1 MGVSILERVLQELRG
16 AGFVADVAYP
26 GQKYPPIRETV
37 AAVHIAQVDRANMT
51 VTVEVTVIA
60 PAELGGTRCETE
72 ALRATEV
79 LRWAGANC
87 VQKGCDYD
95 GMAQAYCVSILAAFT
110 CITDAQDCTMGP
122 GFAVY
127 VDGVPLEFITEFSN
141 VEVRDVTACYE
152 MGENMATALHHGK
165 SRWEIT
171 LVEVIPAGSEEV
183 RYPAMATAV
192 RVTKS
197 NGTRE
202 VFEDCIFTSVER
214 KNTNAGLRR
223 TWKGIA
229 MARGVE
235 LIG

>member
-1 MGVSILERVLQELRG
+1 
-16 AGFVADVAYP
+16 
-26 GQKYPPIRETV
+26 
-37 AAVHIAQVDRANMT
+37 
-51 VTVEVTVIA
+51 
-60 PAELGGTRCETE
+60 
-72 ALRATEV
+72 
-79 LRWAGANC
+79 
-87 VQKGCDYD
+87 
-95 GMAQAYCVSILAAFT
+95 
-110 CITDAQDCTMGP
+110 
-122 GFAVY
+122 
-127 VDGVPLEFITEFSN
+127 
-141 VEVRDVTACYE
+141 
-152 MGENMATALHHGK
+152 MATALHHGK